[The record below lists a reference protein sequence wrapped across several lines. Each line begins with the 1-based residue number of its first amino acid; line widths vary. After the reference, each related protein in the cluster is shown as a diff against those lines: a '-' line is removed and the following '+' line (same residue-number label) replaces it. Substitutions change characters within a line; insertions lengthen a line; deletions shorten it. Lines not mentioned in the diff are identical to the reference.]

1 MPRRL
6 MSRPRPSTLALR
18 AALAVAGGAASLL
31 AGCYTEGGGQMSM
44 DRFTYVSTPS
54 QPKTI
59 TLVDTRTFESIWSI
73 DVPVGQQVAVQ
84 FIKDSKG
91 EEGVTPDA
99 YRPDIMRWSLMKAYN
114 TSGEL
119 DNAIAVPPSYCRRLE
134 MKLRPSPEMP
144 DATATISNKP
154 VKQLG
159 YNDETP
165 PEFKKKAPVE
175 PTTNGAPATAPGAP
189 PPASGAQPMP
199 ADAPPPPPP
208 AAGQPAEPPVDL
220 PPK

>member
-6 MSRPRPSTLALR
+6 MSRLRPSTLALR
-18 AALAVAGGAASLL
+18 AVMAGGAASLL

-54 QPKTI
+54 QPKSI
-59 TLVDTRTFESIWSI
+59 TLVDTRTFEAIWSI

-84 FIKDSKG
+84 FVKDAKAV
-91 EEGVTPDA
+91 EGVTPDA
-99 YRPDIMRWSLMKAYN
+99 YRPDIMRWSLMKAYDM
-114 TSGEL
+114 SGDL

-144 DATATISNKP
+144 DANAAIPNKP
-154 VKQLG
+154 VRQLG
-159 YNDETP
+159 YNDETQ

-175 PTTNGAPATAPGAP
+175 PTPAPAAP
-189 PPASGAQPMP
+189 PPASGAQPMAP
-199 ADAPPPPPP
+199 DAPPPAP
-208 AAGQPAEPPVDL
+208 AATPAAADKPADPPVDL